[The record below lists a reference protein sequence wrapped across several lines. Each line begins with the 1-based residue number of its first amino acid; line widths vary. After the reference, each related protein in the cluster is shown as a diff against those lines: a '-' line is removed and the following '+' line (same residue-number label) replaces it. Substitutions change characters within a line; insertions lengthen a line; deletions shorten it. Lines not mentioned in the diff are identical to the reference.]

1 MSVDLLLRALRK
13 LSKGYHKGGGVGGA
27 CCSTTNRMAKRHAAK
42 LRRTKRL
49 ADKIHKKIVERFET
63 TKVLRVSSPSATVR
77 CCNMN
82 WVTSIGSQFK
92 CPLCGEEKLL
102 LGIVK

>member
-49 ADKIHKKIVERFET
+49 ADKIHKKIVERFECMRRVAEIGLMEDADVCALNREEL
-63 TKVLRVSSPSATVR
+63 KV
-77 CCNMN
+77 
-82 WVTSIGSQFK
+82 
-92 CPLCGEEKLL
+92 
-102 LGIVK
+102 

>member
-49 ADKIHKKIVERFET
+49 ADKIHKKIVERFEIQYE
-63 TKVLRVSSPSATVR
+63 LGREDESHANAIAR
-77 CCNMN
+77 C
-82 WVTSIGSQFK
+82 VG
-92 CPLCGEEKLL
+92 G
-102 LGIVK
+102 